1 MTYCLPPGC
10 PRQRWQHAGP
20 RDQGS
25 GARRGWAQAC
35 HGRLRE
41 HLRAI
46 VVRHGKSSWVRDRVP
61 LSVIS
66 AKVKLADLCKSML
79 SEYTSVD
86 NARRGSPEKKSVS
99 ARWVRSVCR
108 RAEMRRRAEV
118 RFQGSPADRQRPH
131 ARCRPAQDRRYC
143 PWSAL
148 DEMKSVLLCD
158 GWREVDAYR
167 HSRARTA
174 WRRSWRRPW

>member
-99 ARWVRSVCR
+99 ARCGRQFVETCSIVAVLIRSR
-108 RAEMRRRAEV
+108 
-118 RFQGSPADRQRPH
+118 GSPAGRQRLP
-131 ARCRPAQDRRYC
+131 ARCPPAPGRIC
-143 PWSAL
+143 CLASAL
-148 DEMKSVLLCD
+148 HHQRLVMLSD
-158 GWREVDAYR
+158 GSGCRDAYR
-167 HSRARTA
+167 RSR
-174 WRRSWRRPW
+174 S